1 MNIHKFINISK
12 YSYILIYDG
21 YGLIMMYNTQLFLP
35 SYNTTMCNKSKYK
48 TITLNI
54 INWKKSYNMCYKNDS
69 YFISMFPKTLET
81 LIQEISNWLLAHCFR
96 RF

>member
-54 INWKKSYNMCYKNDS
+54 IN
-69 YFISMFPKTLET
+69 
-81 LIQEISNWLLAHCFR
+81 
-96 RF
+96 